1 VEGSRVAGILF
12 AAHPCWTGR
21 AEESINVRQSAKQ
34 LDVQKNVL
42 PNGFDGSTENR
53 AFLSPSFQ
61 KIEVAPFLVKNRS
74 RAPFREENALI

>member
-1 VEGSRVAGILF
+1 MQVVEGNRVAGILF
-12 AAHPCWTGR
+12 AAHPSWMGR

-61 KIEVAPFLVKNRS
+61 KFEVAPFLVKNRS
-74 RAPFREENALI
+74 RAPYQ